1 MRKIGGTFTAGLP
14 ALAGAALHCSNVE
27 GASRTKMNN
36 IPAEME
42 FDEVLRIQLE
52 VLKREHRDLD
62 QAIHA
67 LEESGRA
74 DQLALRRLKKQKLML
89 KDRIA
94 IIEDRL
100 TPDIIA

>member
-1 MRKIGGTFTAGLP
+1 
-14 ALAGAALHCSNVE
+14 
-27 GASRTKMNN
+27 MNA
-36 IPAEME
+36 PTEME
-42 FDEVLRIQLE
+42 FEEVLRVQLE
-52 VLKREHRDLD
+52 VLRREHRDLD

-94 IIEDRL
+94 MIEDRL

>member
-1 MRKIGGTFTAGLP
+1 
-14 ALAGAALHCSNVE
+14 
-27 GASRTKMNN
+27 MNA
-36 IPAEME
+36 PTEME
-42 FDEVLRIQLE
+42 FEEVLRVQLE
-52 VLKREHRDLD
+52 VLRREHRDLD

-94 IIEDRL
+94 LIEDRL